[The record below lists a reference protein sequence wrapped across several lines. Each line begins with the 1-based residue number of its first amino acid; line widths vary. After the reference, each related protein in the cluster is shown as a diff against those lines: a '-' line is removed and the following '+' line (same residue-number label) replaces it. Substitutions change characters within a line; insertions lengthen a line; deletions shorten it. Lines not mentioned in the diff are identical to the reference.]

1 MRAAVLDDVHDAWRQ
16 TRGVARLRQR
26 VELTIFTSPFGDPS
40 ALRGIE
46 ILIANR
52 ERTRFTPELIAALP
66 DARLLVQT
74 GTHAT
79 HIDFAAAAE
88 RRLIVARASVGHST
102 GAAEL
107 AVGLMQA
114 VLRRIP
120 ELDAAIRR
128 GEWHT
133 PTTAVLSGKTLG
145 LVGFGGIGRH
155 VARLGRAFGMR
166 VLATS
171 RTLTDAEAVAA
182 GAERRDLDTLL
193 GEADVVSIHAPLT
206 KDTRGLLDA
215 RRLALMKPTAVLIN
229 TARGAVVDEAA
240 LVAALSGGRLA
251 GAGLDVFAEE
261 PMPAT
266 HPLTQLPNVVLTPH
280 IGWPTDEG
288 YERFADVACDI
299 VVAYLDGREVPTFEH

>member
-1 MRAAVLDDVHDAWRQ
+1 MRAAILDDVHDAWRQ
-16 TRGVARLRQR
+16 TRGAARLRER
-26 VELTIFTSPFGDPS
+26 VDLTIFTAPFGDPS
-40 ALRGIE
+40 LLRGVE

-52 ERTRFTPELIAALP
+52 ERTRFTRELIAALP

-74 GTHAT
+74 GNHAN
-79 HIDFAAAAE
+79 HVDFGAAAE
-88 RRLIVARASVGHST
+88 HGLLVARASVGHST

-107 AVGLMQA
+107 TVGLMLA

-128 GEWHT
+128 GQWQT
-133 PTTAVLSGKTLG
+133 PKTAVLSGKTLG

-155 VARLGRAFGMR
+155 VARLGLAFGMR

-171 RTLTDAEAVAA
+171 RTLTDAEAAAA

-206 KDTRGLLDA
+206 KGTRGLLDA

-251 GAGLDVFAEE
+251 GAGLDVFSEE